1 MEIRPYDQAR
11 DLQAVRRIWREIGWL
26 HSEFSAKR
34 LTDFLGIGR
43 CLTAALDGE
52 AECIVHTTPGAMRYQ
67 DTDAPMCAVTAVTTS
82 RVARKLGLAQ
92 TLTARQLAAGALDGA
107 EVAVLGMFDQGFY
120 DRMGF
125 GTGAYQHT
133 FKFDPAT
140 LAIDASFRPP
150 KRLRGQDWRKV
161 HAAMLAR
168 RRLHGGCLLH
178 PPEITRLD
186 MDWCPNGFG
195 LGYEENGALTHF
207 LWLFAEEVEHGPY
220 TVQLLAYQ
228 TPAQLL
234 ELLALLKSLGDQIS
248 LVIMREPGDIQL
260 QSLLRQPFRHRR
272 NTRKGEFA
280 AVHQSAAWWQ
290 LRMLDLSG
298 CVARRRWSGMPVRF
312 NLTLNDPLAS
322 LLDDGD
328 GAWRGCGGDYQ
339 VSIAAES
346 AAEPG
351 HAAGLPTLTAS
362 VNAFSRLWW
371 GVAPASSLAI
381 TDALRSDRPE
391 LLGQLDEAL
400 RLPTP
405 HIGWEF

>member
-1 MEIRPYDQAR
+1 MEIRPYDQGR
-11 DLQAVRRIWREIGWL
+11 DLRAVQRIWREIGWL
-26 HSEFSAKR
+26 DSDSDAGR
-34 LTDFLGIGR
+34 LTDFLGVGS

-52 AECIVHTTPGAMRYQ
+52 AECMVHTTPGAMRYQ

-92 TLTARQLAAGALDGA
+92 VLTARQLAAGALDGA
-107 EVAVLGMFDQGFY
+107 EVAALGMFEQGFY
-120 DRMGF
+120 DRVGF
-125 GTGAYQHT
+125 GTGAYEHT

-140 LAIDASFRPP
+140 LAIDAAFRPP
-150 KRLRGQDWRKV
+150 KRLCEQDWRKV

-168 RRLHGGCLLH
+168 RRGHGGCQLR

-186 MDWCPNGFG
+186 MAWSPNGFG
-195 LGYEENGALTHF
+195 LGYEENGALTHC

-228 TPAQLL
+228 TPQQLL
-234 ELLALLKSLGDQIS
+234 ELLALLKSLGDQVS
-248 LVIMREPGDIQL
+248 LVIMREPGEIQL

-280 AVHQSAAWWQ
+280 AVQQSAAWWQ
-290 LRMLDLSG
+290 LRMLDVPA
-298 CVARRRWSGMPVRF
+298 CVARRRWPGPPVRF
-312 NLTLNDPLAS
+312 NLSLTDPLAP
-322 LLDDGD
+322 LLDDA
-328 GAWRGCGGDYQ
+328 AWRGCGGSYQ
-339 VSIAAES
+339 VTVAAES

-351 HAAGLPTLTAS
+351 HAAGLPTLFAS

-381 TDALRSDRPE
+381 TDALRSDGAD
-391 LLGQLDEAL
+391 LLSQLDEAL
-400 RLPTP
+400 RLPAP
-405 HIGWEF
+405 HTGGDF